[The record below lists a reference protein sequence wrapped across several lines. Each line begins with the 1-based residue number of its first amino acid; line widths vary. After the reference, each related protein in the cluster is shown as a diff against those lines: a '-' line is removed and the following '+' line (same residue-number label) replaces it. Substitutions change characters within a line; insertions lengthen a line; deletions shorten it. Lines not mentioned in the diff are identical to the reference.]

1 MISDGDIKGAFSIP
15 ATPRVSA
22 RCAALETTTRLRLR
36 ASMRISVGLEDVED
50 VKEDLAQALLA

>member
-22 RCAALETTTRLRLR
+22 RCAALETTTRLR